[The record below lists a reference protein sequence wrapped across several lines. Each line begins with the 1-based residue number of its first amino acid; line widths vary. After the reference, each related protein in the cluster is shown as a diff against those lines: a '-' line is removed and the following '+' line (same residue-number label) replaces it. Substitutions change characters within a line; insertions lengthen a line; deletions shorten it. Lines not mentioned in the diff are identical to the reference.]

1 MTLSLPFSPVSG
13 VDIGQSMENVCQP
26 FEQQGRW
33 PFGADPNADLSAYT
47 RQRPLAIPG
56 GVGVYNSN
64 MAEVVRYAPG
74 ELIEKNAF
82 HLELK
87 LTLAQRD
94 QEMVSLNEGIIAQQK
109 EFDDLKARYETLDGM
124 HRMMI
129 EQFASEYHELK
140 AASGNG
146 PKPLT
151 LVGVLPFP
159 KIKIREA
166 CPEIVQWNRD
176 VYLRSAARAKAQKR
190 GETDGNAI
198 TVTKKAKVG
207 RPPKTAA
214 DDDEDSES
222 HSHFYLENL
231 DGTLI
236 NTASL
241 CKLSSKVRSV
251 WFSLAKHGEAPPTWG
266 KVSDIAGEY
275 FYRHV
280 LDKPGLEF
288 LQYCDDGLWKL
299 REWAQQSYSG
309 WAKNHGIR
317 GSQPRQK
324 NASEGP
330 EGGGL
335 NDPNLIRIS
344 PNQEDDDTNRD
355 WGNEG
360 HQTTDD
366 ADNEEN
372 DNGDNN
378 TRDEDAG
385 TSDGNNTPIPAPI
398 PPASVVM
405 NPFAPAPSTTATSG
419 ATNALTAGSPA
430 SATPREATVPR
441 RQLMRRMHPTQRRR
455 HHQPQMT
462 HFPRLRP
469 SHESL
474 SSCPHGPDQLA
485 TAAASVAPAEG
496 NNSDTPP
503 SSERAQLGPN
513 NEKKRKPDDK
523 TPSASTKK
531 QKTSAALAI
540 PSDGNSIKGVC
551 MRRWNELQPGGQ
563 GLASDFEEYFKALTK
578 ADKEPF
584 KKEMRIIQLANKKA
598 KAIAKTTTIDSNN
611 PKDFSAR
618 PFAISPFFIPFSHRV
633 SRTHAALFK
642 FPPFSCFPTPS
653 TPLSATTQT
662 TSTQRYSS
670 TQRYHQLWLVLDMN
684 RAVQVEREWFEQLAR
699 KADYRLND
707 RQTIDRFTLGLPP
720 ALFTKVYKLD
730 SPDTFNEWKDATL
743 KRQKQY
749 IHLRARLHLSKPTSS
764 TRPNVP

>member
-94 QEMVSLNEGIIAQQK
+94 QEMASLNEGIIAQQK

-176 VYLRSAARAKAQKR
+176 VYLRSAAKAKAQKR

-198 TVTKKAKVG
+198 TVTKKAKAG

-241 CKLSSKVRSV
+241 RKLSSKARSV

-275 FYRHV
+275 FYRRV
-280 LDKPGLEF
+280 LNEPGLEF

-344 PNQEDDDTNRD
+344 PDQEDDDTNGD

-419 ATNALTAGSPA
+419 ATNAPTAGSPA
-430 SATPREATVPR
+430 SATPREATVAAQEATDATRASDPTTATPPAPNDTLPSTSTLPR
-441 RQLMRRMHPTQRRR
+441 VTLKLP
-455 HHQPQMT
+455 
-462 HFPRLRP
+462 PRARP
-469 SHESL
+469 
-474 SSCPHGPDQLA
+474 LA

-584 KKEMRIIQLANKKA
+584 KKEMRIIQLAN
-598 KAIAKTTTIDSNN
+598 
-611 PKDFSAR
+611 
-618 PFAISPFFIPFSHRV
+618 
-633 SRTHAALFK
+633 
-642 FPPFSCFPTPS
+642 
-653 TPLSATTQT
+653 T

-670 TQRYHQLWLVLDMN
+670 TQRYHQLWLVLDVN
-684 RAVQVEREWFEQLAR
+684 HAVQVERESCSNR
-699 KADYRLND
+699 
-707 RQTIDRFTLGLPP
+707 IDF
-720 ALFTKVYKLD
+720 AH
-730 SPDTFNEWKDATL
+730 N
-743 KRQKQY
+743 
-749 IHLRARLHLSKPTSS
+749 
-764 TRPNVP
+764 

>member
-82 HLELK
+82 HLGLK

-198 TVTKKAKVG
+198 TVTKKAKAG

-241 CKLSSKVRSV
+241 RKLSSK
-251 WFSLAKHGEAPPTWG
+251 
-266 KVSDIAGEY
+266 
-275 FYRHV
+275 
-280 LDKPGLEF
+280 
-288 LQYCDDGLWKL
+288 YCDDGLWKL

-317 GSQPRQK
+317 GSQPHQK
-324 NASEGP
+324 NTLEGP

-344 PNQEDDDTNRD
+344 PDQEDDDTNGD

-360 HQTTDD
+360 HQTTDN

-372 DNGDNN
+372 DNADNN

-430 SATPREATVPR
+430 SATPREATVAAQEATDATRASDPTTATPPAPNDTLPSTSTLPR
-441 RQLMRRMHPTQRRR
+441 VTLKLP
-455 HHQPQMT
+455 
-462 HFPRLRP
+462 PRARP
-469 SHESL
+469 
-474 SSCPHGPDQLA
+474 LA
-485 TAAASVAPAEG
+485 MAAASVAPAEG

-523 TPSASTKK
+523 TPSASTKNRKPRLRSPYPLMGIPSRAFACGAGMNYSPGDKGSPPTLKNTSRRSLRPTKNPSKRRCVSYSLRTRK
-531 QKTSAALAI
+531 QK
-540 PSDGNSIKGVC
+540 PSRRRQSI
-551 MRRWNELQPGGQ
+551 RRP
-563 GLASDFEEYFKALTK
+563 LT
-578 ADKEPF
+578 E
-584 KKEMRIIQLANKKA
+584 R
-598 KAIAKTTTIDSNN
+598 TIDSNN
-611 PKDFSAR
+611 PEDFSAR

-662 TSTQRYSS
+662 TSTQQYSS
-670 TQRYHQLWLVLDMN
+670 TQRYHQLWLVLDVN
-684 RAVQVEREWFEQLAR
+684 RAVQVERECNVFE
-699 KADYRLND
+699 
-707 RQTIDRFTLGLPP
+707 
-720 ALFTKVYKLD
+720 
-730 SPDTFNEWKDATL
+730 
-743 KRQKQY
+743 
-749 IHLRARLHLSKPTSS
+749 
-764 TRPNVP
+764 